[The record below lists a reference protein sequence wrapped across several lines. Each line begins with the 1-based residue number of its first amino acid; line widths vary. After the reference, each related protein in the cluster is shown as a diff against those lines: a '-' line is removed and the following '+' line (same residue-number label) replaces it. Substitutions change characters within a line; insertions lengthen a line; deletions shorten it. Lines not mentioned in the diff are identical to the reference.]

1 MIRFRERYQEKKF
14 RIICLK
20 RSKFRESTDF
30 EYTSKWYLDCDIV
43 YWCDDFSGY
52 TNDIEEA
59 GEYTLDEI
67 SNVAGKFLDWII
79 EPVWRS

>member
-1 MIRFRERYQEKKF
+1 MIRITEQTTQKRF

-30 EYTSKWYLDCDIV
+30 DYTSKWYLESDIV
-43 YWCDDFSGY
+43 YWRENRAGY

-59 GEYTLDEI
+59 GQYTLDEI
-67 SNVAGKFLDWII
+67 KDCCGSWLDWML
-79 EPVWRS
+79 EPVWR